1 MSTPQ
6 GKKRKDRTA
15 SGETAI
21 NINGPILA
29 DTTTTVAWLVLLLV
43 VIGWGIYAFSNIRSS
58 RAEIGSEIKLAANR
72 KAYYDDDMLEGA
84 KIQRT
89 QLIGLAFLAVT
100 TVALPLYWILE
111 PGRMTGAEVEFEHK
125 FEEWG
130 AGLFAVTA
138 DGGFNCAGCHGGM
151 NGGGGVAS
159 YAVTDPKTG
168 QVKAVNWKAPAINNV
183 YLRYSEEEFRF
194 ILDYGRPFSPMS
206 AWGLV
211 GGGPMNEQQIQ
222 TVLDYVKSI
231 QIPRENCDV
240 TTDDPRTC
248 VGGTLPAKIQN
259 EIQAEAERLV
269 KNGTYSSVGEAIF
282 NTELTGSGSYACARC
297 HTKGWSYGEP
307 EITGGGAL
315 GPNLTGGSAVRQFP
329 RQEDMIEFIENGTEY
344 GKRYG
349 EQGQGSGRM
358 PGFGSVYT
366 QEQLKAVVEYVRGL

>member
-43 VIGWGIYAFSNIRSS
+43 VIGWGIYAFSNIRLS

-231 QIPRENCDV
+231 QIPRANCDV